1 MSGKRRVAM
10 LSSLHRPSDPRI
22 FQKEARTL
30 ARAGYDVTY
39 VVAGAGGEAADGVRL
54 HPFPRAGLRFARPLT
69 SSLRMLRE
77 ARKVGANIY
86 HFHDPELIPAGLALK
101 LLGRRVVYDAHEDM
115 PQTVLWKPYLPRL
128 LRRPLALA
136 AGLVEKTTSRAFD
149 LVVVA
154 GKGIERSFR
163 GHPRTLLVR
172 NYPIAEHFG
181 ARSPAERPERGLV
194 AAYVGGLTAVRGVVE
209 MVTAIELVDARYRPR
224 LILCG
229 NYYPES
235 LADRVRAL
243 PGYRRVDDRGVV
255 PSEEVPAVLAEA
267 DVGLVCLHRTPNH
280 VDSEPTKMFEYMAAG
295 LPVIASS
302 FPGWRDIVETN
313 GCGICV
319 DPTDP
324 EAIAAALTDLAEHP
338 ERRAEMGANGR
349 RAVLDRYN
357 WEAEGRRLV
366 EAYAALGR
374 PSG

>member
-1 MSGKRRVAM
+1 M

-30 ARAGYDVTY
+30 AQAGYEVTY
-39 VVAGAGGEAADGVRL
+39 VAAGAREEAAGGVRL
-54 HPFPRAGLRFARPLT
+54 HPFPRAGVRFARPLT
-69 SSLRMLRE
+69 SSMRMFRE
-77 ARKVGANIY
+77 ARKVGADIY

-115 PQTVLWKPYLPRL
+115 PKTVLWKPYLPPL

-136 AGLVEKTTSRAFD
+136 AGLVEKTASRAFD

-172 NYPIAEHFG
+172 NYPIAEQFADRAIG
-181 ARSPAERPERGLV
+181 DRPDRELV
-194 AAYVGGLTAVRGVVE
+194 AVYAGGLTAVRGVVE
-209 MVTAIELVDARYRPR
+209 MVTAIGLVDPRHHPR
-224 LILCG
+224 LVLCG

-235 LADRVRAL
+235 LAEQVRRL

-255 PSEEVPAVLAEA
+255 PYEAVPAILAQA

-280 VDSEPTKMFEYMAAG
+280 LDSEPTKMFEYMAAG
-295 LPVIASS
+295 LPVIASN
-302 FPGWRDIVETN
+302 FPGWRDIVEAN
-313 GCGICV
+313 GCGLCV
-319 DPTDP
+319 DPADP
-324 EAIAAALTDLAEHP
+324 DAIAAALTYLAEHP
-338 ERRAEMGANGR
+338 ERRADMGANGR
-349 RAVLDRYN
+349 RAVLERYN

-366 EAYAALGR
+366 EAYAALAR
-374 PSG
+374 RSV